1 MALYDDETRLTATGD
16 GQFTGTVHGAWNI
29 GTNPNGGYL
38 LSLAMAALKQQTP
51 QHPDPL
57 SVTVHYLR
65 PGVPDAPCTLT
76 TSVLRSGR
84 TLSTCRATLTQ
95 EGSSR
100 IEVMAALGDLGQGS
114 AARLNMPV
122 PTIPPPEQCVVRSPD
137 EQGVPLPILDR
148 LDIRLH
154 PDEAIA
160 GKAGRAQVT
169 GWIRFADGRAPDA
182 AALLLFADAYPP
194 SVFGLLGAVGWVP
207 TVELT
212 VHVRR
217 RPAPGWILGQ
227 FRTEDLAD
235 GRMIENGVLWDS
247 TGQVVAQARQL
258 ALVRAPA

>member
-1 MALYDDETRLTATGD
+1 
-16 GQFTGTVHGAWNI
+16 
-29 GTNPNGGYL
+29 
-38 LSLAMAALKQQTP
+38 
-51 QHPDPL
+51 
-57 SVTVHYLR
+57 
-65 PGVPDAPCTLT
+65 
-76 TSVLRSGR
+76 
-84 TLSTCRATLTQ
+84 
-95 EGSSR
+95 
-100 IEVMAALGDLGQGS
+100 
-114 AARLNMPV
+114 MPV
-122 PTIPPPEQCVVRSPD
+122 PTIPSPEQCVVRSPD

-154 PDEAIA
+154 PDEANA

-235 GRMIENGVLWDS
+235 GRMIESGVLWDS